1 MDKVKN
7 RTSNR
12 VEQVPVVEGDEHRE
26 TAHPRKIE
34 TYMKTVP
41 RAMKKFADIPEEKMP
56 HSQFSD
62 SLEEGSF
69 GLGPLVFPCLQ
80 RFNNINCFLTAYF
93 LGTMAH
99 GMIFGLVDQSLKVYV
114 SELSPSKLETLT
126 MGSGDD
132 LAAFLVSLVGA
143 HFGGRGNRVRWMVA
157 ACFVT
162 GLASMVFAIP
172 FFNYEIIKLGTVTD
186 ELCIEGKK
194 TTKVCE
200 RTVIPHK
207 STCIA
212 FFNFGQFLHGIAAIA
227 DTALSVGYV
236 LGYLVGIRNRMFP
249 VKEDMK
255 AVGHVQQ
262 FRILQRNWWR
272 SYFAVAVFAFC
283 TTLPLSCFPSRLRGA
298 QQIRLEKSKEPPTID
313 RRLKDK
319 EIQPGLKGVLHAI
332 WCLLRNPLV
341 LTQTFCQ
348 VTKSLTLKSSGYFL
362 PKFLQSHF
370 LIVPTNA
377 SILTGMFVLPGALI
391 GRFLGGYIVD
401 RLQMSTKVV
410 LKFMMVSSFISV
422 VLFLLT
428 FFWSCETAG
437 FAGINDDYD
446 GLGKLGNFTA
456 PCNEYCGC
464 TMTDYSTICGR
475 DEKQYFSAC
484 FAGCR
489 ASKPLRKE
497 KAYYNCSCIKEGL
510 TAPDD
515 DGQFF
520 DAVSGTCNTKCLTLP
535 LLFAFYFAAT
545 VFSNFCS
552 VPSFMIVLK
561 SVPASWNSM
570 SLGVTY
576 TIWRFLGSVPDHLL
590 FESTSDYT
598 CNFWDINSCGEKGR
612 CWIYNKK
619 NLLFT
624 FQSTYK
630 HIEDIKLNKGICD
643 ISARSQQGISMQIS
657 TGLLCLYGIYRHD
670 YVVKEKNKSLPIHVK
685 DEKEKEKKSL
695 ISN

>member
-41 RAMKKFADIPEEKMP
+41 RAMKKFADIPEKKMP
-56 HSQFSD
+56 HSQFNE

-99 GMIFGLVDQSLKVYV
+99 GMVFGLVDQSLKVYV
-114 SELSPSKLETLT
+114 SELSPSKLETLA

-143 HFGGRGNRVRWMVA
+143 HYGGRGNRVRWMVA

-186 ELCIEGKK
+186 VLCIEGKK

-227 DTALSVGYV
+227 DTALSVGYI
-236 LGYLVGIRNRMFP
+236 LGYLVGIRNLMFP
-249 VKEDMK
+249 VEEDIK

-283 TTLPLSCFPSRLRGA
+283 TSLPLSFFPSRLPGA

-348 VTKSLTLKSSGYFL
+348 VTKSLTLNSSGYFL

-377 SILTGMFVLPGALI
+377 SVFTALE
-391 GRFLGGYIVD
+391 
-401 RLQMSTKVV
+401 MNSMTKVTHRR
-410 LKFMMVSSFISV
+410 KSSF
-422 VLFLLT
+422 
-428 FFWSCETAG
+428 W
-437 FAGINDDYD
+437 
-446 GLGKLGNFTA
+446 
-456 PCNEYCGC
+456 
-464 TMTDYSTICGR
+464 
-475 DEKQYFSAC
+475 
-484 FAGCR
+484 
-489 ASKPLRKE
+489 
-497 KAYYNCSCIKEGL
+497 
-510 TAPDD
+510 
-515 DGQFF
+515 
-520 DAVSGTCNTKCLTLP
+520 LTLR
-535 LLFAFYFAAT
+535 
-545 VFSNFCS
+545 NGES
-552 VPSFMIVLK
+552 VIMGEARYDNQSQTRKVRDYEQESDTLNLK
-561 SVPASWNSM
+561 
-570 SLGVTY
+570 
-576 TIWRFLGSVPDHLL
+576 
-590 FESTSDYT
+590 
-598 CNFWDINSCGEKGR
+598 
-612 CWIYNKK
+612 
-619 NLLFT
+619 
-624 FQSTYK
+624 
-630 HIEDIKLNKGICD
+630 
-643 ISARSQQGISMQIS
+643 
-657 TGLLCLYGIYRHD
+657 
-670 YVVKEKNKSLPIHVK
+670 
-685 DEKEKEKKSL
+685 
-695 ISN
+695 

>member
-99 GMIFGLVDQSLKVYV
+99 
-114 SELSPSKLETLT
+114 
-126 MGSGDD
+126 
-132 LAAFLVSLVGA
+132 
-143 HFGGRGNRVRWMVA
+143 
-157 ACFVT
+157 
-162 GLASMVFAIP
+162 
-172 FFNYEIIKLGTVTD
+172 

-212 FFNFGQFLHGIAAIA
+212 FFNFGQFLHGIAGMPFYLLAFSFIFDHVPTCSSGLYLAIA

-624 FQSTYK
+624 FQSTW
-630 HIEDIKLNKGICD
+630 
-643 ISARSQQGISMQIS
+643 ISMQIS